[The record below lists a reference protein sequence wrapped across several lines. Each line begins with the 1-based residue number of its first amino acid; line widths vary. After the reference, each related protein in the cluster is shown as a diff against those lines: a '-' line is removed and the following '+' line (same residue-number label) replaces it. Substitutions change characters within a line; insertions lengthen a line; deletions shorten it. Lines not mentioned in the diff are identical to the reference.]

1 MNKRY
6 VEEIEEI
13 LEQADTDQKH
23 VEYGAD
29 RSMISL
35 VVGYTKQSLWRK
47 PWVLSPG
54 GIMVFALSLMLV
66 ALIMRAVIPSLVG
79 PLAWLGLLV
88 FIVGYGLFFVR
99 SPKGNGKRWRG
110 QDVSDVNHE
119 TQKTWLDEVR
129 RFFRSSR

>member
-54 GIMVFALSLMLV
+54 GIMVFALSLMLA

>member
-13 LEQADTDQKH
+13 LEQADTDQEHAK
-23 VEYGAD
+23 YGAD

-35 VVGYTKQSLWRK
+35 VVAYTKQSQWRK
-47 PWVLSPG
+47 PWDLSP
-54 GIMVFALSLMLV
+54 
-66 ALIMRAVIPSLVG
+66 LIMRVVIPSLVG

-99 SPKGNGKRWRG
+99 SPKRNGKRWRG
-110 QDVSDVNHE
+110 QDISDVNHD
-119 TQKTWLDEVR
+119 TQKTWLDGVR